1 MNCMDTFYTFL
12 DALPSL
18 ILHTLTLRS
27 CPIKGSFGNY
37 MTMAH
42 LEGLRNKCGWGA
54 AFRQVSNWWIP
65 FDNDANL
72 GQSVQSMSV
81 QSKQCFCDLAKVH
94 MVAQRGIAHL
104 MACWD

>member
-1 MNCMDTFYTFL
+1 MATLHFSRCATISTSAHSDL
-12 DALPSL
+12 AILPL
-18 ILHTLTLRS
+18 L
-27 CPIKGSFGNY
+27 KGSFGNY

-72 GQSVQSMSV
+72 SVQSMSV
-81 QSKQCFCDLAKVH
+81 QSKQCLCDLAKVH